1 LLADRILRA
10 TFVAAITIFATLL
23 DTAAAQPASEAQPT
37 SRTARAPR
45 PAVQTR
51 FALTLVTSTEP
62 VTDLERYQRDLPG
75 WVVYQTRANIYG
87 SATYVV
93 RLGFF
98 TDVAEA
104 YVVRRALLARY
115 PDTWTA
121 AIGPQEYE
129 AAMASRQVAATEPR
143 KEAIDPAAAAAV
155 GPPETAA
162 TQPVPARANILA
174 IHLSSHTQSPEL
186 RPEELPAS
194 FQGYHLYVTP
204 ESATDGGRY
213 QLRLGFF
220 ANRGEAEIARQDLA
234 RRFPQA
240 RVVEVSAQEQLLAPQ
255 APRGP
260 QPDEA
265 KALAAVPPVQ
275 GAPAPQ
281 DSGVVAGK
289 VATGASGA
297 VGAAGAAAAGASE
310 AAATAAAAV
319 SETTAAAA
327 TAAPI
332 PPATAT
338 DLPERPRSPATPT
351 ADPAVEQEASQLLER
366 ARAELTAGNNTAAL
380 EPLERILR
388 LPPNSASQD
397 AQELAGLAHER
408 NGELTRA
415 RAEYELYL
423 KLYPE
428 GEATDRVR
436 QRLANLA
443 AAPATAV
450 AKSSDKQRPTQVLTY
465 GGLSQYY
472 YYGASKIETRPFD
485 INSNPLD
492 QTTLSLTD
500 QSAIITS
507 LDYTTRWRS
516 ERYDN
521 RVVFRDTYT
530 ANFTDID
537 DTNRLNAAYYDLR
550 DKQLDYGARVGR
562 QPGNTAGI
570 LLPFDGARVNY
581 GFASQWRGNLQGG
594 KLVDYYTHYDKKFAG
609 ASLDAGTFAERWNAS
624 AYVIGQEVDGIS
636 DRKAVGAEVRYFD
649 PRRSLFALLDYD
661 TSYSVVNAAV
671 LQGTWQTDGKATY
684 NLLVDRRKSPPM
696 QTSNALIGETATS
709 IRELLNTLSEDEIR
723 QLAKARTATA
733 SVYQI
738 AAAYPVNSAWQ
749 LGGDVQLTNI
759 SATETIGTVPGT
771 PGTGN
776 QYAYALQ
783 ATGTSVL
790 SKRDS
795 MTLRASYVTAPTF
808 DGQALSAYSRTLFA
822 ERWAVDVSL
831 LYYTQRDNLD
841 VELVRLTPT
850 FKLGYN
856 VKTNLV
862 FEVEFGIERTDTSS
876 SFAEESTTR
885 RFGSLG
891 YRWDF

>member
-1 LLADRILRA
+1 MLRA
-10 TFVAAITIFATLL
+10 TLVAAITVCLTVPGPA
-23 DTAAAQPASEAQPT
+23 TAAPAPEEQPAN
-37 SRTARAPR
+37 RTARAPR
-45 PAVQTR
+45 PAVQTP
-51 FALTLVTSTEP
+51 FALTLATSTEP
-62 VTDLERYQRDLPG
+62 IPDLERYQRDLPG

-98 TDVAEA
+98 TDVADA
-104 YVVRRALLARY
+104 YTVRRALLARY
-115 PDTWTA
+115 PDIWTA

-143 KEAIDPAAAAAV
+143 KETIDPAAAAAV
-155 GPPETAA
+155 RPPETASS
-162 TQPVPARANILA
+162 QPVPARANILA
-174 IHLSSHTQSPEL
+174 IHLSSHTRSPEL
-186 RPEELPAS
+186 RPEDLPARY
-194 FQGYHLYVTP
+194 QGYHLYATP
-204 ESATDGGRY
+204 EPATAGERY

-220 ANRGEAEIARQDLA
+220 ANRQEAEAARQELA

-255 APRGP
+255 PP
-260 QPDEA
+260 PDA
-265 KALAAVPPVQ
+265 RTAA
-275 GAPAPQ
+275 APQ
-281 DSGVVAGK
+281 QDVPGAQDSSAVAGK
-289 VATGASGA
+289 AATGASGA
-297 VGAAGAAAAGASE
+297 AAAGVSELAAAAAAAAGESTTT
-310 AAATAAAAV
+310 AAATAASVPPDAAGV
-319 SETTAAAA
+319 LLEDPKPAA
-327 TAAPI
+327 TPI
-332 PPATAT
+332 AGLAI
-338 DLPERPRSPATPT
+338 
-351 ADPAVEQEASQLLER
+351 EQEASQLLER
-366 ARAELTAGNNTAAL
+366 AHAELTAGNNAAAL
-380 EPLERILR
+380 ELLERILR
-388 LPPNSASQD
+388 LPPNSVSPD
-397 AQELAGLAHER
+397 AQELAGVARER

-428 GEATDRVR
+428 GDGADRVR
-436 QRLANLA
+436 QRLANLS
-443 AAPATAV
+443 AAPVAGAV
-450 AKSSDKQRPTQVLTY
+450 AAKPGDKPRATQVLTY

-472 YYGASKIETRPFD
+472 YYGASKIETQPFD
-485 INSNPLD
+485 LNANPLD

-537 DTNRLNAAYYDLR
+537 DTNRLNAAYYDLK
-550 DKQLDYGARVGR
+550 DKQLDYGARIGR

-570 LLPFDGARVNY
+570 LLPFDGARLNY
-581 GFASQWRGNLQGG
+581 GFAAQWRGNLQGG
-594 KLVDYYTHYDKKFAG
+594 KLVDYYTHYDKKFVG
-609 ASLDAGTFAERWNAS
+609 VSLDAGTFAERWNAS

-636 DRKAVGAEVRYFD
+636 DREAVGAEIRYFD

-709 IRELLNTLSEDEIR
+709 IRELLTTLSEDEIR

-733 SVYQI
+733 NVYQVG
-738 AAAYPVNSAWQ
+738 AAYPINSAWQ

-759 SATETIGTVPGT
+759 SATETIGTVPGN

-776 QYAYALQ
+776 QYTYALQ
-783 ATGTSVL
+783 ATGTGVL
-790 SKRDS
+790 TKRDS
-795 MTLRASYVTAPTF
+795 MTLRASYVAAPSF
-808 DGQALSAYSRTLFA
+808 DGQALSLYSRTLFA
-822 ERWAVDVSL
+822 ERWALDVSF
-831 LYYTQRDNLD
+831 LYYMQRDNLD
-841 VELVRLTPT
+841 VELTRLTPT

-856 VKTNLV
+856 LRSNLV
-862 FEVEFGIERTDTSS
+862 FEIELGIEKTDTSS

>member
-1 LLADRILRA
+1 MLRA
-10 TFVAAITIFATLL
+10 ILVAAITICATVLG
-23 DTAAAQPASEAQPT
+23 TAAAEPASEAQPASRT
-37 SRTARAPR
+37 SRTSR

-62 VTDLERYQRDLPG
+62 VADLERYQRDLPG

-87 SATYVV
+87 AATYVV

-98 TDVAEA
+98 ADVAEA
-104 YVVRRALLARY
+104 YVVRRALLTRY

-143 KEAIDPAAAAAV
+143 KETVDPAAAAAAV
-155 GPPETAA
+155 RPPETAT

-194 FQGYHLYVTP
+194 YQGYHLYVTP
-204 ESATDGGRY
+204 ESAADTGRY

-220 ANRGEAEIARQDLA
+220 ANRREAENARQELA

-240 RVVEVSAQEQLLAPQ
+240 RVVEVSAQEHLLTPQ
-255 APRGP
+255 PPRGP
-260 QPDEA
+260 PA
-265 KALAAVPPVQ
+265 GGAAALAAVSP
-275 GAPAPQ
+275 APAAPGAK
-281 DSGVVAGK
+281 DSPTVAGK
-289 VATGASGA
+289 DDTGAAGT
-297 VGAAGAAAAGASE
+297 VGAAAAGAAGF
-310 AAATAAAAV
+310 AAGATATV
-319 SETTAAAA
+319 GETTAAAAA

-332 PPATAT
+332 PPAAKTE
-338 DLPERPRSPATPT
+338 LPERSKSPAPPT
-351 ADPAVEQEASQLLER
+351 ADPAIEQEASQLLER

-388 LPPNSASQD
+388 LPPNSASPD
-397 AQELAGLAHER
+397 AQELAGVARER
-408 NGELTRA
+408 NGEIPRA

-428 GEATDRVR
+428 GDAADRVR

-443 AAPATAV
+443 APAATA
-450 AKSSDKQRPTQVLTY
+450 AKPSDKQRPTQVLTY

-472 YYGASKIETRPFD
+472 YYGASKIETQPFD
-485 INSNPLD
+485 LNSNPLD

-537 DTNRLNAAYYDLR
+537 DTNRLNAAYYDLK

-594 KLVDYYTHYDKKFAG
+594 KLVDYYTHYDKKFVG
-609 ASLDAGTFAERWNAS
+609 ASLDAGTFAERWNTS
-624 AYVIGQEVDGIS
+624 VYVIGQEVDGIS
-636 DRKAVGAEVRYFD
+636 DREAVGAEVRYFD

-661 TSYSVVNAAV
+661 TSYSVMNTAV
-671 LQGTWQTDGKATY
+671 LQGTWQTDGKGTY

-709 IRELLNTLSEDEIR
+709 IRELLNTLSEEEIR

-733 SVYQI
+733 SVYQVG
-738 AAAYPVNSAWQ
+738 AAYPINSAWQ

-776 QYAYALQ
+776 QYTYALQ
-783 ATGTSVL
+783 ATGTGVL

-795 MTLRASYVTAPTF
+795 MTLRASYVAAPTF

-822 ERWAVDVSL
+822 ERWALDVSL
-831 LYYTQRDNLD
+831 LYYTQRDSLD

-856 VKTNLV
+856 VKSNLV
-862 FEVEFGIERTDTSS
+862 FEFEFGIERTDTSS
-876 SFAEESTTR
+876 TFAEENTTR

>member
-1 LLADRILRA
+1 MLRA
-10 TFVAAITIFATLL
+10 TLVAAITICATAL
-23 DTAAAQPASEAQPT
+23 DPVAAEPASEGQPAN
-37 SRTARAPR
+37 RTARAPR

-51 FALTLVTSTEP
+51 FALTLATSTEP
-62 VTDLERYQRDLPG
+62 IPDLERYQRDLPG

-98 TDVAEA
+98 TDVADA
-104 YVVRRALLARY
+104 YTVRRALLARY
-115 PDTWTA
+115 PDIWTA

-143 KEAIDPAAAAAV
+143 KETIDPAAAAAV
-155 GPPETAA
+155 RPPETAA
-162 TQPVPARANILA
+162 SQPVPARANILA
-174 IHLSSHTQSPEL
+174 IHLSSHTRSPEL
-186 RPEELPAS
+186 RPEDLPAR
-194 FQGYHLYVTP
+194 FQGYHLYATP
-204 ESATDGGRY
+204 EPATDGGRY

-220 ANRGEAEIARQDLA
+220 ANRQEAEAARQELA

-255 APRGP
+255 PP
-260 QPDEA
+260 PDA
-265 KALAAVPPVQ
+265 RTAAAPVQ
-275 GAPAPQ
+275 DMPGAQ
-281 DSGVVAGK
+281 DSSRVAGK
-289 VATGASGA
+289 AAAGASGA
-297 VGAAGAAAAGASE
+297 MGAAGAAAAGVG
-310 AAATAAAAV
+310 AV
-319 SETTAAAA
+319 TAAAA
-327 TAAPI
+327 TAAGENTTTAAAPAASV
-332 PPATAT
+332 PPEAAGA
-338 DLPERPRSPATPT
+338 LLQRPTPDATPI
-351 ADPAVEQEASQLLER
+351 AGPAIEQEAAQLLER
-366 ARAELTAGNNTAAL
+366 ARAELTAGNNAAAL
-380 EPLERILR
+380 ELLERILR
-388 LPPNSASQD
+388 LPPNSASPD
-397 AQELAGLAHER
+397 AQELAGVARER
-408 NGELTRA
+408 NGELARA

-428 GEATDRVR
+428 GDGADRVR
-436 QRLANLA
+436 QRLASLSAAPVTGTA
-443 AAPATAV
+443 AAKPG
-450 AKSSDKQRPTQVLTY
+450 DKPRPTQVLTY
-465 GGLSQYY
+465 GGLSQYF
-472 YYGASKIETRPFD
+472 YYGASKIETQPFD
-485 INSNPLD
+485 LNANPLN

-530 ANFTDID
+530 ANFTDIH
-537 DTNRLNAAYYDLR
+537 DTNRLNAAYYDLK
-550 DKQLDYGARVGR
+550 DKQLDYGARIGR

-570 LLPFDGARVNY
+570 LLPFDGARLNY
-581 GFASQWRGNLQGG
+581 GFAAQWRGNLQGG
-594 KLVDYYTHYDKKFAG
+594 KLVDYYTHYDKRFVG
-609 ASLDAGTFAERWNAS
+609 VSLDAGTFAERWNAS
-624 AYVIGQEVDGIS
+624 AYVIGQQVDGIS
-636 DRKAVGAEVRYFD
+636 DREAVGAEIRYFD

-661 TSYSVVNAAV
+661 TSYGVVNAAV

-709 IRELLNTLSEDEIR
+709 IRELLTTLSEDEIR

-733 SVYQI
+733 SVYQVG
-738 AAAYPVNSAWQ
+738 AAYPINSAWQ

-759 SATETIGTVPGT
+759 SATETIGTVPGN

-776 QYAYALQ
+776 QYTYALQ
-783 ATGTSVL
+783 ATGTGVL

-795 MTLRASYVTAPTF
+795 MTLRASYVAAPSF
-808 DGQALSAYSRTLFA
+808 DGQALSLYSRTLFA
-822 ERWAVDVSL
+822 ERWALDVSF

-841 VELVRLTPT
+841 VELTRLTPT

-856 VKTNLV
+856 FRSNLV
-862 FEVEFGIERTDTSS
+862 FEIELGIEKTDTSS
-876 SFAEESTTR
+876 SFAQESTTR

>member
-1 LLADRILRA
+1 MLRA
-10 TFVAAITIFATLL
+10 TLVAAITVCATVLGSA
-23 DTAAAQPASEAQPT
+23 TAEPAPEGQPAN
-37 SRTARAPR
+37 RTARAPR

-51 FALTLVTSTEP
+51 FALTLATSTEP
-62 VTDLERYQRDLPG
+62 IPDLERYQRDLPG
-75 WVVYQTRANIYG
+75 WVVYQTRAIIYG

-98 TDVAEA
+98 TDVADA
-104 YVVRRALLARY
+104 YIVRRALLARY
-115 PDTWTA
+115 PDIWTA

-143 KEAIDPAAAAAV
+143 KETIDPAAAAAV
-155 GPPETAA
+155 RPPETAA
-162 TQPVPARANILA
+162 SQPVPARANILA
-174 IHLSSHTQSPEL
+174 VHLSSHTRSPEL
-186 RPEELPAS
+186 RPEDLPARY
-194 FQGYHLYVTP
+194 QGYHLYATP
-204 ESATDGGRY
+204 EPATAGERY

-220 ANRGEAEIARQDLA
+220 ANRQEAEAARQELV

-255 APRGP
+255 PPPQSPPDARAAAAPLQDMP
-260 QPDEA
+260 SA
-265 KALAAVPPVQ
+265 
-275 GAPAPQ
+275 Q
-281 DSGVVAGK
+281 DSSSVAGSP
-289 VATGASGA
+289 ATDTSGA
-297 VGAAGAAAAGASE
+297 MGAAGTAAAGVGGLA
-310 AAATAAAAV
+310 
-319 SETTAAAA
+319 AAAA
-327 TAAPI
+327 TAAGESST
-332 PPATAT
+332 TAAAAAASVAP
-338 DLPERPRSPATPT
+338 DAAGGLPERPKPAATPI
-351 ADPAVEQEASQLLER
+351 AEPAIEQEASQLLER

-380 EPLERILR
+380 ELLERILR
-388 LPPNSASQD
+388 LPPNSVSPD
-397 AQELAGLAHER
+397 AQELAGVARER
-408 NGELTRA
+408 NGELARA
-415 RAEYELYL
+415 RTEYELYL

-428 GEATDRVR
+428 GDGADRVR

-443 AAPATAV
+443 AAPV
-450 AKSSDKQRPTQVLTY
+450 AGAAAAKPGDKPRPTQVLTY

-472 YYGASKIETRPFD
+472 YYGASKIETQPFD
-485 INSNPLD
+485 LNANPLD

-537 DTNRLNAAYYDLR
+537 DTNRLNAAYYDLK
-550 DKQLDYGARVGR
+550 DKQLDYGARIGR

-570 LLPFDGARVNY
+570 LLPFDGARLNY
-581 GFASQWRGNLQGG
+581 GFAAQWRGNLQGG
-594 KLVDYYTHYDKKFAG
+594 KLVDYYTHYDKKFVG

-624 AYVIGQEVDGIS
+624 AYVIGQQVDGIS
-636 DRKAVGAEVRYFD
+636 DREAVGAEIRYFD

-709 IRELLNTLSEDEIR
+709 IRELLTTLSEDEIR

-733 SVYQI
+733 SVYQVG
-738 AAAYPVNSAWQ
+738 AAYPINSAWQ

-759 SATETIGTVPGT
+759 SATETIGTVPGN

-776 QYAYALQ
+776 QYTYALQ
-783 ATGTSVL
+783 ATGTGVL

-795 MTLRASYVTAPTF
+795 MTLRASYVAAPSF
-808 DGQALSAYSRTLFA
+808 DGQALSLYSRMLFA
-822 ERWAVDVSL
+822 ERWALDVSF

-841 VELVRLTPT
+841 VELTRLTPT

-856 VKTNLV
+856 LKSNLV
-862 FEVEFGIERTDTSS
+862 FEIELGIEKTDTAS

>member
-1 LLADRILRA
+1 MLRA
-10 TFVAAITIFATLL
+10 ILVAAITVGATVPGS
-23 DTAAAQPASEAQPT
+23 AAAEPAPEGQPT
-37 SRTARAPR
+37 NRTARAPR

-51 FALTLVTSTEP
+51 FALTLATSTEP
-62 VTDLERYQRDLPG
+62 IPDLERYQRDLPG
-75 WVVYQTRANIYG
+75 WVVYQAQANIYG
-87 SATYVV
+87 SATYVL

-98 TDVAEA
+98 TDVADA

-121 AIGPQEYE
+121 AIGSQEYE

-143 KEAIDPAAAAAV
+143 KETIDPTAAAAV
-155 GPPETAA
+155 HPPETAA
-162 TQPVPARANILA
+162 AQPIPARANILA
-174 IHLSSHTQSPEL
+174 IHLSSHTRRPEL
-186 RPEELPAS
+186 RPEELPARY
-194 FQGYHLYVTP
+194 QGYHLYATP
-204 ESATDGGRY
+204 ESATDTGRY

-220 ANRGEAEIARQDLA
+220 ANRQEADAARQELA

-240 RVVEVSAQEQLLAPQ
+240 RVVEVSAQERLLAPQ
-255 APRGP
+255 PPPGP
-260 QPDEA
+260 PPGETE
-265 KALAAVPPVQ
+265 ALAAVSPSSQHPPEAEGSGIVTDKRP
-275 GAPAPQ
+275 GGPPAAMG
-281 DSGVVAGK
+281 S
-289 VATGASGA
+289 
-297 VGAAGAAAAGASE
+297 AAAGTSE
-310 AAATAAAAV
+310 LTAAATAAAAG
-319 SETTAAAA
+319 TAAAA
-327 TAAPI
+327 VVPT
-332 PPATAT
+332 PPAAVE
-338 DLPERPRSPATPT
+338 PPARSTPPTTPT
-351 ADPAVEQEASQLLER
+351 AEPAVEQEASQLLER
-366 ARAELTAGNNTAAL
+366 ARAELTAGNNAAAL

-388 LPPNSASQD
+388 LPPNGASAE
-397 AQELAGLAHER
+397 AQELVGVARER
-408 NGELTRA
+408 NGELARA
-415 RAEYELYL
+415 RAEFELYL
-423 KLYPE
+423 RLYPE
-428 GEATDRVR
+428 GEAADRVR

-443 AAPATAV
+443 ASSPPAA
-450 AKSSDKQRPTQVLTY
+450 AGLGAKQRPTQVLTY

-472 YYGASKIETRPFD
+472 YYGASKIETQPFD
-485 INSNPLD
+485 LNANPLD

-537 DTNRLNAAYYDLR
+537 DTNRLNAAYYDLK

-581 GFASQWRGNLQGG
+581 GFAPQWRGNLQGG

-624 AYVIGQEVDGIS
+624 AYVIGQQVDGIS
-636 DRKAVGAEVRYFD
+636 DREAVGVEIRYFD

-661 TSYSVVNAAV
+661 TSYSVLNAAV
-671 LQGTWQTDGKATY
+671 LQGTWQIDGKATY

-696 QTSNALIGETATS
+696 QTSNALIGETARS

-723 QLAKARTATA
+723 QLAMARTATA
-733 SVYQI
+733 SVYQVG
-738 AAAYPVNSAWQ
+738 AAYPINSAWQ

-759 SATETIGTVPGT
+759 SATQTIGTVPGN

-776 QYAYALQ
+776 QYTYALQ
-783 ATGTSVL
+783 ATGTGVL

-795 MTLRASYVTAPTF
+795 MTLRASYVAAASF
-808 DGQALSAYSRTLFA
+808 DGQALFLYSRTLLA
-822 ERWAVDVSL
+822 ERWALDVSL

-841 VELVRLTPT
+841 VELARLTPT

-856 VKTNLV
+856 LKSNLV
-862 FEVEFGIERTDTSS
+862 FEIEFGIERTETSS
-876 SFAEESTTR
+876 SFAAERTTR